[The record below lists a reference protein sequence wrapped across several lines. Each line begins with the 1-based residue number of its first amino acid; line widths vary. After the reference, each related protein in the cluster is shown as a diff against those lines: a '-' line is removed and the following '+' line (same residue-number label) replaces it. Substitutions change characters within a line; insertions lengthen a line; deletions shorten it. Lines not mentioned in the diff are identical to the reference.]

1 MFFSPAA
8 TVAKLLLSVCL
19 VPLAVANAGSN
30 TTASSNSSSSFFIDE
45 AAFTPGWSV
54 LGGVLIGLSSVLYV
68 FFTGR
73 IVGISGIL
81 KNVVLGKADY
91 GFRLAFIAGLLI
103 CGGLVS
109 LFPVP
114 SSTAFN
120 ISTAQVSVDWFP
132 VSGILVGV
140 GSSMQHGCTSGHGVC
155 GVSRLSPKSIV
166 LLLLFLAAGMLF
178 ATLIR
183 PLHPTPQWAFE
194 PPDFLRPFLLTG
206 PFGMGIWFLGRAI
219 QQDLRSLVALVCA
232 AMFAAGLFIGGM
244 TNTANIVSFL
254 CIADVD
260 NDSYTGWNPS
270 LAFVMGG
277 AILVA
282 IAPFQYLN
290 RKKID
295 AWPKAPLV
303 LYDHEEESFGDWLLP
318 RSWKDFTDKGSAS
331 VGAMLFGMG
340 WSLSGMCPGP
350 AIVAA
355 GSGQVPEVTL
365 FFLPFL
371 VVGLLVGSRATPK
384 PRPVKAVTV
393 PVSSTEIQVTD
404 VEAALIETGTKE

>member
-1 MFFSPAA
+1 M
-8 TVAKLLLSVCL
+8 AKLLLSLCVA
-19 VPLAVANAGSN
+19 PLAVANAGSN
-30 TTASSNSSSSFFIDE
+30 TTTSNSSSFYIDE
-45 AAFTPGWSV
+45 LAFTPGWSL
-54 LGGVLIGLSSVLYV
+54 LGGVLIGLASVLYV
-68 FFTGR
+68 VFTGR

-81 KNVVLGKADY
+81 TNVVTGKIDY

-103 CGGLVS
+103 CGGLIS
-109 LFPVP
+109 LFPTP

-120 ISTAQVSVDWFP
+120 ISTAQVSADWFP
-132 VSGILVGV
+132 VSGVLVGV
-140 GSSMQHGCTSGHGVC
+140 GSSMQHGCTSGHGIC

-166 LLLLFLAAGMLF
+166 LLVLFLGAGMIF

-183 PLHPTPQWAFE
+183 PLHPTPGWTFE
-194 PPDFLRPFLLTG
+194 PPEFLRPFLLTG
-206 PFGMGIWFLGRAI
+206 PFGMGVWFLGRAV
-219 QQDLRSLVALVCA
+219 QQDLRSLVALVCST
-232 AMFAAGLFIGGM
+232 MFAAGLFIGGM
-244 TNTANIVSFL
+244 TNSANIVSFL
-254 CIADVD
+254 CIADVE

-277 AILVA
+277 GILVA

-318 RSWKDFTDKGSAS
+318 RSWRDFKDKGSAS

-371 VVGLLVGSRATPK
+371 IIGLLVGSRGKPK
-384 PRPVKAVTV
+384 PRPVKTVTV
-393 PVSSTEIQVTD
+393 PVTSTDIQITD
-404 VEAALIETGTKE
+404 VETALIETGAKE